1 MIEDHTLRTDYVL
14 VGKVCRAHG
23 IKGEVKIYPFSQ
35 SPENF
40 VHYKEL
46 LLVDLSGRQY
56 NYPIVRARSHERLA
70 IIALDGVSSRDK
82 AEELVGSEVWIRKES
97 LPKIGPNEFYW
108 QDMVGMAVF
117 TTEGQGLGTIK
128 SIFAAG
134 VHDVFVVSGHGKE
147 FLIPAQEEFIEQVDT
162 QAKKMVV
169 RTPPGLLEIND

>member
-1 MIEDHTLRTDYVL
+1 MIEEHALHTDYVL

-46 LLVDLSGRQY
+46 LLVDLHGRQY

-70 IIALDGVSSRDK
+70 IIALDGVSSRDQ
-82 AEELVGSEVWIRKES
+82 AEELVESEVWISKES
-97 LPKIGPNEFYW
+97 LPKIGPDEFYW

-117 TTEGQGLGTIK
+117 TTAGQGLGVIRA
-128 SIFAAG
+128 IFATG
-134 VHDVFVVSGHGKE
+134 GHDVFVVSAHGKE

-162 QAKKMVV
+162 HAKKVVV